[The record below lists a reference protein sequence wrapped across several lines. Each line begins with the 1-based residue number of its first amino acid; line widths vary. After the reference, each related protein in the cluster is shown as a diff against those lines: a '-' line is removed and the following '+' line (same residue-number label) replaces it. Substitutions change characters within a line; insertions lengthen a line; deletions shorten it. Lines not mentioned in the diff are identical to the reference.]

1 MAGAL
6 LGLIL
11 GPSVATTSQ
20 ADWLQSAAV
29 SQIATKK
36 GPGDDENL
44 ALTTARLTTGGD
56 DQKGAAIL
64 KITFAEVLSCSI

>member
-20 ADWLQSAAV
+20 ADWWSSSLQSAAV

-44 ALTTARLTTGGD
+44 ALTTARSRRAGTTRRALRSW
-56 DQKGAAIL
+56 K
-64 KITFAEVLSCSI
+64 